1 MPGAAPLV
9 ALVGPTASGKTE
21 AGIELAIAL
30 GAEICSVDS
39 MVVYRGM
46 DVGTAKPTPE
56 QRARVPHHLLDVAAP
71 SERFSVARFRSLAM
85 PAVAAIRERGAIPML
100 VGGSGLYFRAVVDD
114 LRFPAEDAATR
125 EELQMEAATAGVAT
139 LFRRLESVDPVAA
152 SRIEPANERR
162 IVRALE
168 VAAVTGTP
176 FSRFAE
182 AWRRYDPERVR
193 VAGVHMPAAVR
204 ARRIADR
211 VSAMFAAGWLE
222 EVRGLVD
229 AGSGDWLTSTQAIG
243 YAELARHLDGRLSL
257 EEAWEAT
264 VRRTKHLARRQ
275 MAWFRRDP
283 RVRWF
288 ETGADGAPAVRDDI
302 EAFLLGAR

>member
-1 MPGAAPLV
+1 MV

-46 DVGTAKPTPE
+46 DVGTAKPTQE
-56 QRARVPHHLLDVAAP
+56 QRARVPHHLLDLAAP
-71 SERFSVARFRSLAM
+71 SERFSVARFRSLAL
-85 PAVAAIRERGAIPML
+85 PTVAAIRARGATPLL

-114 LRFPAEDAATR
+114 LRFPGESADVR
-125 EELQMEAATAGVAT
+125 EELQMEADTAGVAT
-139 LFRRLESVDPVAA
+139 LYRRLESVDPVAA
-152 SRIEPANERR
+152 NRIEPANARR

-176 FSRFAE
+176 FSTFAD
-182 AWRRYDPERVR
+182 AWRRYDPGRVR

-204 ARRIADR
+204 ARRIGDR

-229 AGSGDWLTSTQAIG
+229 AGFGDWLTSSHAIG

-264 VRRTKHLARRQ
+264 VRRTKYLARRQ

-288 ETGADGAPAVRDDI
+288 ETGAAGASEVRDDI
-302 EAFLLGAR
+302 EAFLLEAR